1 MKETIAAW
9 LKSHLA
15 EPSFAGLAL
24 CDILAVRIADPG
36 IPLKESL
43 GLDALAFAELLQFY
57 FPSLA
62 RSWDPQE
69 LCFKLFAHRSLGV
82 PFHCLVCGKAVDED
96 YRLIQK
102 SKPLPLQK
110 NPAWIE
116 TEIELQ
122 ALFLE
127 HTKNAPPM
135 TRHWASIIASACA
148 LSNHLW
154 EDLGVKHRGILS
166 QLIEKYFP
174 LLYHENKNNMRWK
187 KFFFR
192 MLCQKEGFELCK
204 SPNCA
209 TCIDHTVCFA
219 QQ

>member
-1 MKETIAAW
+1 MKETVAAW

-15 EPSFAGLAL
+15 EPSFEGLAL
-24 CDILAVRIADPG
+24 GDILAVRIADPKN
-36 IPLKESL
+36 PLKESL

-57 FPSLA
+57 FPALA
-62 RSWDPQE
+62 RSWNFQE
-69 LCFKLFAHRSLGV
+69 LCFKLFAHRSLEI
-82 PFHCLVCGKAVDED
+82 PFHCLVCGKSVDKKGH
-96 YRLIQK
+96 LTQK
-102 SKPLPLQK
+102 SKPLPIDE
-110 NPAWIE
+110 NPAWVE
-116 TEIELQ
+116 TKAELQ
-122 ALFLE
+122 ALFAE
-127 HTKNAPPM
+127 HASPNPM
-135 TRHWASIIASACA
+135 ARLWGHIIISACS

-154 EDLGVKHRGILS
+154 EDLGVKNRGILS

-174 LLYHENKNNMRWK
+174 LLYHKNKNNMRWK

-209 TCIDHTVCFA
+209 TCIDYTVCFA